1 MRHLRHHHTMLW
13 NKSESLAIQLDA
25 QLKPTQHCYCVPAAP
40 QRKHV
45 CLLFIQYALM
55 RIQLGEAP
63 DAAAAALAPPEQLLG
78 TKEIIKQLCW
88 LGLLPL
94 VQFRPMLRLALTLH
108 CQLCNTRFQS
118 SALLM
123 MHLRTEHLDALR
135 ACDSWTT
142 LLMWV
147 IFCSQGC
154 LCNPAENHGTPGHTC
169 PMLIQLAI
177 LITQDTTSVIIPWHY
192 RAVDILDVFEPLING
207 PALTR
212 VSTMLMARQF
222 EALMLSSD
230 VHRLLTSQCIWCDE
244 AVPIARAV
252 DHLRTA
258 HHFDPACLTAIIS

>member
-1 MRHLRHHHTMLW
+1 MAYISIFANSTRPFRLVTPCLMLTLMHIATSRRRLRLPPASTCWEMMRLQSSCHRRALSAIQTFSRKNELMRHLRHHHTMLW

-123 MHLRTEHLDALR
+123 MHLRTE
-135 ACDSWTT
+135 T
-142 LLMWV
+142 
-147 IFCSQGC
+147 FGC
-154 LCNPAENHGTPGHTC
+154 
-169 PMLIQLAI
+169 
-177 LITQDTTSVIIPWHY
+177 TSS
-192 RAVDILDVFEPLING
+192 L
-207 PALTR
+207 
-212 VSTMLMARQF
+212 
-222 EALMLSSD
+222 
-230 VHRLLTSQCIWCDE
+230 
-244 AVPIARAV
+244 
-252 DHLRTA
+252 
-258 HHFDPACLTAIIS
+258 